1 MSFTPFARYRNF
13 TLANLKS
20 LLEVYP
26 DMAGSISWDF
36 AKDLA
41 EERLKGYKRTAYQ
54 QACQLGLEDRSTNSF
69 KVHNYLYTFDDNN
82 LTRYLVFW
90 FKTYYAPNP
99 YVKSD
104 DEAFLLY
111 CRLCEDILQSE
122 NHSVSFEEFVEK
134 NIGGKS
140 DDILL
145 NAIKAFAAPVKY
157 KKVGNDDIL
166 YVSDEDVTAVES
178 EMAFIKTNFPIGE
191 SKSERDFFERFS
203 YQNFCKFYNEPE
215 DPLVK
220 DGEELENVYDTRIE
234 LPFKQSKKCAQQLVD
249 CIYGIDKF
257 KRIASLLK
265 INDKNIKIV
274 TDDLGGN
281 YLRYIFPRT
290 SSDSYND
297 ESRVFL
303 EKEYEI
309 PVDDSLETCRLSN
322 QWVSTELN
330 EATSSGLSLI
340 ALISIINANYSDV
353 IKIYEED
360 GKWYLDILMRKFK
373 LEELPNC
380 FNSDFAQRY
389 ISSLI
394 AKPFVILTGNSGTGK
409 TRIAKQI
416 SQYLEKD
423 IDGKR
428 NWLIVPVGADWTD
441 NTKMLGFYNPLEEK
455 YVSTPTLDFILQ
467 ACENPS
473 IPHFLILDEMN
484 LSHVERYFSDFLSAM
499 ESDEEIPLYKKP
511 VQKGDTGDSEDMIPE
526 KIRLPKNLFVTGTVN
541 IDETTY
547 MFSPKVLD
555 RSNVVEF
562 KPEKDDVLKLMTV
575 ATDVNKVEAADFGVA
590 EGFTVLASEIR
601 NGVCNVDADV
611 LDQVKLFLDGIYDE
625 LQESGFEF
633 AYRTVKEIRQYF
645 AAACELQKEGFSL
658 TRTMDE
664 QIVQKILPK
673 IYGDR
678 KQIGELLNTLETK
691 CKNGIGDSSEEM
703 TLSLTKIE
711 QMKKRLDKYQYA
723 SFM

>member
-122 NHSVSFEEFVEK
+122 NHSVRFEEFVEK

-166 YVSDEDVTAVES
+166 YVSDEDVTTVES

-203 YQNFCKFYNEPE
+203 YQNFCKFYDEPE

-360 GKWYLDILMRKFK
+360 GKWYLDILMREFK

-380 FNSDFAQRY
+380 FDSDLAQRY

-511 VQKGDTGDSEDMIPE
+511 VQKGDTEDSEDMIPE

-562 KPEKDDVLKLMTV
+562 KPEKDDVLKLMTG

-703 TLSLTKIE
+703 TLSLKKIE

>member
-26 DMAGSISWDF
+26 DMADSISWDL
-36 AKDLA
+36 AKDIA
-41 EERLKGYKRTAYQ
+41 EVQLKGYKRTAYQ
-54 QACQLGLEDRSTNSF
+54 QACQLGLEDRSTNRF
-69 KVHNYLYTFDDNN
+69 RVHNYLYTFDDNN

-99 YVKSD
+99 YVNSK

-122 NHSVSFEEFVEK
+122 NHSVGFEEFVEK

-145 NAIKAFAAPVKY
+145 NAIKAYASPVKY
-157 KKVGNDDIL
+157 KKVGNRDVL
-166 YVSDEDVTAVES
+166 YVPEPDVAAVES
-178 EMAFIKTNFPIGE
+178 EIAFIKTNFPIRE

-203 YQNFCKFYNEPE
+203 YQNFCKFYDEPV
-215 DPLVK
+215 DPTVK
-220 DGEELENVYDTRIE
+220 DGEKLENGEERRKE
-234 LPFKQSKKCAQQLVD
+234 LPFNQSKECARQLVD
-249 CIYGIDKF
+249 CIYDIDKF
-257 KRIASLLK
+257 KRISSLLK
-265 INDKNIKIV
+265 NNDKNIKIV

-281 YLRYIFPRT
+281 YLRYMFVKS
-290 SSDSYND
+290 SSDLYENNTRVFIDKSYNILVD
-297 ESRVFL
+297 GNI
-303 EKEYEI
+303 EI
-309 PVDDSLETCRLSN
+309 CRLSN
-322 QWVSTELN
+322 QWVSSELI
-330 EATSSGLSLI
+330 EGTTSGLFLK
-340 ALISIINANYSDV
+340 ALISIINTNYSDV
-353 IKIYEED
+353 IKIYED
-360 GKWYLDILMRKFK
+360 GGKWYLEFLMKEFK

-380 FNSDFAQRY
+380 FDNDFAHRY

-416 SQYLEKD
+416 SQYLEKNV
-423 IDGKR
+423 DGKR

-441 NTKMLGFYNPLEEK
+441 NTKMLGFYNPLEER

-511 VQKGDTGDSEDMIPE
+511 FHKENGEECENVIPQKL
-526 KIRLPKNLFVTGTVN
+526 RLPKNLFVTGTVN

-562 KPEKDDVLKLMTV
+562 NPQKADVLELMTGASDINKIGV
-575 ATDVNKVEAADFGVA
+575 AEIGVA
-590 EGFTVLASEIR
+590 EGFAALALEIQ
-601 NGVCNVDADV
+601 NGICNVDADV
-611 LDQVKLFLDGIYDE
+611 LDRVRLFLDAIYDE

-645 AAACELQKEGFSL
+645 AAVCELQKEEFNL

-678 KQIGELLNTLETK
+678 KQIGELLNTLEEK
-691 CKNGIGDSSEEM
+691 CQSGLGEDLEEM
-703 TLSLTKIE
+703 TLSLKKIE